1 MNTQTMYE
9 NWKVS
14 QEQMRTPSPPA
25 GSESCEAEHTE
36 SEEDP
41 VWLYPGDD
49 GWHEA
54 APIFVIG
61 YRDEETDEDAMRQP
75 MRKPMRKSMRMISAK
90 WKPHMTRKCGLTRNS
105 TTRLIKQKQKNNKKQ
120 KRQKKIFFYVL

>member
-9 NWKVS
+9 NWKVA
-14 QEQMRTPSPPA
+14 QEKLRTPSPPDGA
-25 GSESCEAEHTE
+25 ESWEAEHPE
-36 SEEDP
+36 SEDP

-61 YRDEETDEDAMRQP
+61 YRDEETDEETDEEDSEAP
-75 MRKPMRKSMRMISAK
+75 WVTDEETDEVEI
-90 WKPHMTRKCGLTRNS
+90 
-105 TTRLIKQKQKNNKKQ
+105 
-120 KRQKKIFFYVL
+120 